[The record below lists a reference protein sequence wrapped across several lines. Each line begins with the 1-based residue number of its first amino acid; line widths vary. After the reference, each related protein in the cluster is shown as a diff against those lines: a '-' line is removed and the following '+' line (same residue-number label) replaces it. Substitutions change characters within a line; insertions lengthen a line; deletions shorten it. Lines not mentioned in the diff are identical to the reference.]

1 MSMGLVFI
9 LNERDFLFIVVKKKN
24 VKSMLETVINLERV
38 DSIVF
43 DFYFEFFKIIAFFI
57 YIITIEC
64 SIKLF
69 IGQEV
74 FFQDFGYLGL
84 SLFDFL
90 GFMNL
95 FFLLQRGL
103 FFDYLN
109 QGIYVLMD
117 ILKYIG
123 YSLINLRYIGGILR
137 FQNREGMFGV
147 SFIVS
152 CEQVNIFLI
161 VDKSDVIYVIV
172 GKISKSEV
180 LKISLLFGRVFLGG
194 VFGVLIQL
202 R

>member
-57 YIITIEC
+57 YIIMIEC

-172 GKISKSEV
+172 GKILKSEV
-180 LKISLLFGRVFLGG
+180 LKISLLFGCVFLGG
-194 VFGVLIQL
+194 VFGALIQL

>member
-1 MSMGLVFI
+1 MLMGLVFI

-43 DFYFEFFKIIAFFI
+43 DFYFEFFKIIVFFI
-57 YIITIEC
+57 YIIMIEC

-147 SFIVS
+147 SFIVL

-172 GKISKSEV
+172 GKILKSEV

>member
-172 GKISKSEV
+172 GKILKSEV

>member
-90 GFMNL
+90 GFINL

>member
-172 GKISKSEV
+172 GKILKSEV

-194 VFGVLIQL
+194 VFGALIQL